1 MKEFEKKENLQYP
14 QRIGLVQNHFLRNL
28 SLLYRPHNH
37 LRDNEEAMA
46 TYMKEVCEAINS
58 RISADVPNSESYKDI
73 LRTIWRTVTSKHKSS
88 FYFNL
93 ADIISA
99 TVKANRN
106 WEAKSGT
113 KKTAKAFSGS
123 FEAEQQARE
132 GEQKKPETVEG
143 WLAKLEETDRMIA
156 SGELGRGIG
165 EILRRIP
172 LRGIERLTGEKPDIA
187 PPAKQETPKEHL
199 PDDSGKIN
207 MDLIKAGHTAPV
219 FDEFDLAAPL
229 DDPLPDNMKAPL
241 PDFNQI

>member
-28 SLLYRPHNH
+28 SLLYRPHNF

-187 PPAKQETPKEHL
+187 PPPKQETPKEHL
-199 PDDSGKIN
+199 PDDKGEIN

-219 FDEFDLAAPL
+219 FDPFDLAH
-229 DDPLPDNMKAPL
+229 DDPLPEQLRPTVPSLDSL
-241 PDFNQI
+241 

>member
-1 MKEFEKKENLQYP
+1 
-14 QRIGLVQNHFLRNL
+14 
-28 SLLYRPHNH
+28 
-37 LRDNEEAMA
+37 MA
-46 TYMKEVCEAINS
+46 IYMKEVCEAINS

-113 KKTAKAFSGS
+113 KKAAKAFSGS

-143 WLAKLEETDRMIA
+143 WLAKLEETDAMIA

-207 MDLIKAGHTAPV
+207 MDLIKAGHTAPT

>member
-46 TYMKEVCEAINS
+46 IYMKEVCEAINS

-106 WEAKSGT
+106 WEAKHGT
-113 KKTAKAFSGS
+113 KKTAQVFSG
-123 FEAEQQARE
+123 QAGADETR
-132 GEQKKPETVEG
+132 KKGEG
-143 WLAKLEETDRMIA
+143 WTLDGAKKALAETDRQIA
-156 SGELGRGIG
+156 SGELGRGMG
-165 EILRRIP
+165 EILRKIP
-172 LRGIERLTGEKPDIA
+172 LKAISRIIGENQYIA
-187 PPAKQETPKEHL
+187 PPPKQETPKEHL

-207 MDLIKAGHTAPV
+207 MDLIKAGHTAPT
-219 FDEFDLAAPL
+219 FDPFDLAH
-229 DDPLPDNMKAPL
+229 DDPLPEQLRPTVPSLDSL
-241 PDFNQI
+241 

>member
-28 SLLYRPHNH
+28 SLLYRPHNF

-143 WLAKLEETDRMIA
+143 WLAKLEETDAMIA
-156 SGELGRGIG
+156 SGELGGGIG
-165 EILRRIP
+165 QILRKIP
-172 LRGIERLTGEKPDIA
+172 CSALARLGYEGDTSMKGIG
-187 PPAKQETPKEHL
+187 ETPKEHL
-199 PDDSGKIN
+199 PDDSGDIN
-207 MDLIKAGHTAPV
+207 MDLIKAGHTAPT
-219 FDEFDLAAPL
+219 FDPFDLAH
-229 DDPLPDNMKAPL
+229 DDPLPEQLRPTVPSLDSL
-241 PDFNQI
+241 

>member
-1 MKEFEKKENLQYP
+1 MKEFEKKENLQYA

-28 SLLYRPHNH
+28 SLLYRPHNF

-143 WLAKLEETDRMIA
+143 WLAKLEETDAMIA
-156 SGELGRGIG
+156 SGELGGGIG
-165 EILRRIP
+165 QILRKIP
-172 LRGIERLTGEKPDIA
+172 CSALARLGYEGDTSMKGIG
-187 PPAKQETPKEHL
+187 ETPKEHL
-199 PDDSGKIN
+199 PDDSGDIN
-207 MDLIKAGHTAPV
+207 MDLIKAGHTAPT
-219 FDEFDLAAPL
+219 FDPFDLAH
-229 DDPLPDNMKAPL
+229 DDPLPEQLRPTVPSLDSL
-241 PDFNQI
+241 

>member
-1 MKEFEKKENLQYP
+1 
-14 QRIGLVQNHFLRNL
+14 
-28 SLLYRPHNH
+28 
-37 LRDNEEAMA
+37 MA

-99 TVKANRN
+99 TVKANKA
-106 WEAKSGT
+106 WEAKHGT
-113 KKTAKAFSGS
+113 KKAGKAFGGS

-132 GEQKKPETVEG
+132 AEQKKPETVEG
-143 WLAKLEETDRMIA
+143 WTAKLKETDAMIA

-187 PPAKQETPKEHL
+187 PPAKQETPAEHL

>member
-1 MKEFEKKENLQYP
+1 MKEFEKKENLQYA

-46 TYMKEVCEAINS
+46 IYMKEVCEAINS

-143 WLAKLEETDRMIA
+143 WLAKLEETDAMIA
-156 SGELGRGIG
+156 SGELGGGIG
-165 EILRRIP
+165 QILRKIP
-172 LRGIERLTGEKPDIA
+172 CSALARLGYEGDTSMKGIG
-187 PPAKQETPKEHL
+187 ETPKEHL
-199 PDDSGKIN
+199 PDDSGDIN
-207 MDLIKAGHTAPV
+207 MDLIKAGHTAPT
-219 FDEFDLAAPL
+219 FDPFDLAH
-229 DDPLPDNMKAPL
+229 DDPLPEQLRPTVPSLDSL
-241 PDFNQI
+241 

>member
-1 MKEFEKKENLQYP
+1 MTWES
-14 QRIGLVQNHFLRNL
+14 RTALVRDNFLRQE

-46 TYMKEVCEAINS
+46 IYMKEVCEAINS

-113 KKTAKAFSGS
+113 KKAAKAFSGS

-143 WLAKLEETDRMIA
+143 WLAKLEETDAMIA

-207 MDLIKAGHTAPV
+207 MDLIKAGHTAPT

>member
-1 MKEFEKKENLQYP
+1 MKEFEKKETMTYES
-14 QRIGLVQNHFLRNL
+14 RIALVRDNFLRQE

-46 TYMKEVCEAINS
+46 IYMKEVCEAINS

-113 KKTAKAFSGS
+113 KRTAKAFSGS
-123 FEAEQQARE
+123 FEAEQQAR
-132 GEQKKPETVEG
+132 GENRPPETVEG
-143 WLAKLEETDRMIA
+143 WLAKLKETDRMIA

-172 LRGIERLTGEKPDIA
+172 LRGIERITGEKPDIA

-199 PDDSGKIN
+199 PDDSGAIN

-219 FDEFDLAAPL
+219 FDPFDLAH
-229 DDPLPDNMKAPL
+229 DDLPDNLKAPL

>member
-46 TYMKEVCEAINS
+46 IYMKEVCEAINS

-106 WEAKSGT
+106 WEAKHGT
-113 KKTAKAFSGS
+113 KKTAQVFSG
-123 FEAEQQARE
+123 QAGADETR
-132 GEQKKPETVEG
+132 KKGEG
-143 WLAKLEETDRMIA
+143 WTLDGAKKALAETDRQIA
-156 SGELGRGIG
+156 SGELGRGMG
-165 EILRRIP
+165 EILRKIP
-172 LRGIERLTGEKPDIA
+172 LKAIERLGGDANIA

-207 MDLIKAGHTAPV
+207 MDLIKAGHTAPT
-219 FDEFDLAAPL
+219 FDPFDLAH
-229 DDPLPDNMKAPL
+229 DDPLPEQLRPTVPSLDSL
-241 PDFNQI
+241 

>member
-1 MKEFEKKENLQYP
+1 MTWES
-14 QRIGLVQNHFLRNL
+14 RTALVRDNFLRQE

-46 TYMKEVCEAINS
+46 IYMKEVCEAINS
-58 RISADVPNSESYKDI
+58 RISADVPNSESYKEI
-73 LRTIWRTVTSKHKSS
+73 LRQIWRTVTSKHKSS

-113 KKTAKAFSGS
+113 KRAAKAFSGS
-123 FEAEQQARE
+123 FEAEQQAR
-132 GEQKKPETVEG
+132 GEDRPPETVEG
-143 WLAKLEETDRMIA
+143 WTAKLKETDRMIA

-165 EILRRIP
+165 EILRRIT
-172 LRGIERLTGEKPDIA
+172 LRGIERLTGEKLDIA
-187 PPAKQETPKEHL
+187 PPPKQETPKEHL
-199 PDDSGKIN
+199 PDASGKLN
-207 MDLIKAGHTAPV
+207 MDLIKAGHTAPT
-219 FDEFDLAAPL
+219 FDPFDLAEPL
-229 DDPLPDNMKAPL
+229 DDPLPDSLKAPL

>member
-1 MKEFEKKENLQYP
+1 MKEFEKKENLQYA

-28 SLLYRPHNH
+28 SLLYRPHNF

-106 WEAKSGT
+106 WEAKHGT
-113 KKTAKAFSGS
+113 KKASKVFGG
-123 FEAEQQARE
+123 QAGADETR
-132 GEQKKPETVEG
+132 KKGEG
-143 WLAKLEETDRMIA
+143 WTLEGARKALAETDRQIA
-156 SGELGRGIG
+156 SGELGRGMG
-165 EILRRIP
+165 EILRKIP
-172 LRGIERLTGEKPDIA
+172 LKAIERLGGDTNIA
-187 PPAKQETPKEHL
+187 PPPKQETPKEHL
-199 PDDSGKIN
+199 PDDKGEIN

-219 FDEFDLAAPL
+219 FDPFDLAH
-229 DDPLPDNMKAPL
+229 DDLPDQLRPKVPSL
-241 PDFNQI
+241 DSL

>member
-1 MKEFEKKENLQYP
+1 MKEFEKKETMTYES
-14 QRIGLVQNHFLRNL
+14 RIALVRDNFLRQE

-46 TYMKEVCEAINS
+46 IYMKEVCEAINS

-113 KKTAKAFSGS
+113 KRTAKAFSGS

-156 SGELGRGIG
+156 SGELNRGMG
-165 EILRRIP
+165 TLLRRIP
-172 LRGIERLTGEKPDIA
+172 CAALSRLGYESATSLEGVG
-187 PPAKQETPKEHL
+187 ETPKEHL

-207 MDLIKAGHTAPV
+207 MDLIKAGHTAPK
-219 FDEFDLAAPL
+219 FDPFDLAH
-229 DDPLPDNMKAPL
+229 DDLPDNLKAPL

>member
-1 MKEFEKKENLQYP
+1 MKEFEKKETMTWES
-14 QRIGLVQNHFLRNL
+14 RTALVRDNFLRQE

-46 TYMKEVCEAINS
+46 IYMKEVCEAINS

-143 WLAKLEETDRMIA
+143 WLAKLEETDAMIA
-156 SGELGRGIG
+156 SGELGGGIG
-165 EILRRIP
+165 QILRKIP
-172 LRGIERLTGEKPDIA
+172 CSALARLGYEGDTSMKGIG
-187 PPAKQETPKEHL
+187 ETPKEHL

-219 FDEFDLAAPL
+219 FDPFDLAH
-229 DDPLPDNMKAPL
+229 DDLPDQLRPKVPSL
-241 PDFNQI
+241 DSL

>member
-1 MKEFEKKENLQYP
+1 MKEFEKKENLQYA

-28 SLLYRPHNH
+28 SLLYRPHNF

-113 KKTAKAFSGS
+113 KRTAKAFSGS
-123 FEAEQQARE
+123 FEAEQQAR
-132 GEQKKPETVEG
+132 GEDRPPETVEG

-156 SGELGRGIG
+156 SGELNRGMG
-165 EILRRIP
+165 VLLRRIP
-172 LRGIERLTGEKPDIA
+172 CAALSRLGYEGDTSLPDIG
-187 PPAKQETPKEHL
+187 ETPKEHL

-207 MDLIKAGHTAPV
+207 MDLIKAGHTAPT
-219 FDEFDLAAPL
+219 FDPFDLAH
-229 DDPLPDNMKAPL
+229 DDLPDNLRPTVPSL
-241 PDFNQI
+241 DSL

>member
-1 MKEFEKKENLQYP
+1 MKEFEKKENLQYA

-28 SLLYRPHNH
+28 SLLYRPHNF

-73 LRTIWRTVTSKHKSS
+73 LRQIWRTVTSKHKSS

-106 WEAKSGT
+106 WEAKHGT
-113 KKTAKAFSGS
+113 KKAAKVFSG
-123 FEAEQQARE
+123 QAGADETR
-132 GEQKKPETVEG
+132 KKGEG
-143 WLAKLEETDRMIA
+143 WTLDGAKKALAETDRQIA
-156 SGELGRGIG
+156 SGELGRGMG
-165 EILRRIP
+165 EILRKIP
-172 LRGIERLTGEKPDIA
+172 LKAIERLGGNADIA
-187 PPAKQETPKEHL
+187 PPAKQATPAEHL
-199 PDDSGKIN
+199 PDDSGAIN

-219 FDEFDLAAPL
+219 FDPFDLAH
-229 DDPLPDNMKAPL
+229 DDLPDNLRPTVPSL
-241 PDFNQI
+241 DSL

>member
-1 MKEFEKKENLQYP
+1 MKEFEKKEAMSYES
-14 QRIGLVQNHFLRNL
+14 RIALVRDNFLRQE

-46 TYMKEVCEAINS
+46 IYMKEVCEAINS

-106 WEAKSGT
+106 WEAKHGT
-113 KKTAKAFSGS
+113 RRTAKAFSGS
-123 FEAEQQARE
+123 FEAEQQAR
-132 GEQKKPETVEG
+132 GENRPPETVEG

-187 PPAKQETPKEHL
+187 PPAKQATPKEHL

-207 MDLIKAGHTAPV
+207 MDLIKAGHTAPK
-219 FDEFDLAAPL
+219 FDPFDLAH
-229 DDPLPDNMKAPL
+229 DDLPDQLRPKVPSL
-241 PDFNQI
+241 DSL

>member
-1 MKEFEKKENLQYP
+1 
-14 QRIGLVQNHFLRNL
+14 
-28 SLLYRPHNH
+28 
-37 LRDNEEAMA
+37 MA

-113 KKTAKAFSGS
+113 KKAAKAFSGS

-143 WLAKLEETDRMIA
+143 WLAKLEETDAMIA
-156 SGELGRGIG
+156 SGELGGGIG
-165 EILRRIP
+165 QILRKIP
-172 LRGIERLTGEKPDIA
+172 CSALARLGYEGDTSMKGIG
-187 PPAKQETPKEHL
+187 ETPKEHL
-199 PDDSGKIN
+199 PDDSGDIN
-207 MDLIKAGHTAPV
+207 MDLIKAGHTAPT
-219 FDEFDLAAPL
+219 FDPFDLAH
-229 DDPLPDNMKAPL
+229 DDPLPEQLRPTVPSLDSL
-241 PDFNQI
+241 

>member
-28 SLLYRPHNH
+28 SLLYRPHNF

-58 RISADVPNSESYKDI
+58 RISADVPNSESYKEI
-73 LRTIWRTVTSKHKSS
+73 LRQIWRTVTSKHKSS

-113 KKTAKAFSGS
+113 KRAAKAFSGS
-123 FEAEQQARE
+123 FEAEQQAR
-132 GEQKKPETVEG
+132 GEDRPPETVEG
-143 WLAKLEETDRMIA
+143 WTAKLKETDRMIA
-156 SGELGRGIG
+156 SGELNRGMGIL
-165 EILRRIP
+165 LRRIP
-172 LRGIERLTGEKPDIA
+172 CAALSRLGYEGDTSLEGVG
-187 PPAKQETPKEHL
+187 ETPAEHL
-199 PDDSGKIN
+199 PDDKGNLN
-207 MDLIKAGHTAPV
+207 MDLIKAGHTAPT
-219 FDEFDLAAPL
+219 FDPFDLAH
-229 DDPLPDNMKAPL
+229 DDLPDNLKAPL